1 MRRSSSDRVAD
12 VTGLLLCTGTGRWPW
27 NDDGCNAGNH
37 PSEQISESLSRS
49 VILAEKCCSAKLL
62 AFIGTRW
69 YLTPP
74 DSAAVS
80 ARVYAASGVLSEG
93 VAAVQMVA
101 IDQSG
106 DLIAITKA
114 KSRIAVDSSPG

>member
-1 MRRSSSDRVAD
+1 
-12 VTGLLLCTGTGRWPW
+12 
-27 NDDGCNAGNH
+27 
-37 PSEQISESLSRS
+37 
-49 VILAEKCCSAKLL
+49 
-62 AFIGTRW
+62 
-69 YLTPP
+69 
-74 DSAAVS
+74 
-80 ARVYAASGVLSEG
+80 VLSEG